1 MINTLP
7 IVCTYHAGTAVF
19 RSTRTASPTIEFYV
33 DDSFYDTSDK
43 IKWFTDTILYTKCTI
58 DATAVNNSSSP
69 LRSVGMYVVL
79 SSLPYDPLCRERPPC
94 RERYNQCYCVWVY
107 IQYLLL
113 CHIFTSLSQNM
124 NYERESKRNKD
135 EGTTVSCWVPYLIC
149 ECISNFNPCLLTNIY
164 YCICND
170 IYEWQGNLTEKRER
184 RDNYDTV
191 RCVCYVYSIV
201 YCTTSSTSHIS
212 DIFNYLCCRSG
223 GWGDMSMYV

>member
-1 MINTLP
+1 MQWQRPCMINTRP

-94 RERYNQCYCVWVY
+94 RERYNRV
-107 IQYLLL
+107 
-113 CHIFTSLSQNM
+113 
-124 NYERESKRNKD
+124 
-135 EGTTVSCWVPYLIC
+135 TVFEY
-149 ECISNFNPCLLTNIY
+149 ISNIY
-164 YCICND
+164 CATFSP
-170 IYEWQGNLTEKRER
+170 L
-184 RDNYDTV
+184 
-191 RCVCYVYSIV
+191 
-201 YCTTSSTSHIS
+201 
-212 DIFNYLCCRSG
+212 YLKI
-223 GWGDMSMYV
+223 